1 MAERKVTLKAERMDG
16 KRAADLV
23 AKKVGGLDVSK
34 VASTV
39 EMKERKRASWL
50 ADLLAAV
57 RDASV
62 DTKSV
67 V

>member
-39 EMKERKRASWL
+39 EMKERKRAS
-50 ADLLAAV
+50 
-57 RDASV
+57 
-62 DTKSV
+62 
-67 V
+67 